1 MVKSRWQAMV
11 RAPALFI
18 TYSRFIGLGGR
29 NEYTGEEGRKEFSYC
44 LSFFLFLFSEGGGM
58 CTPGLEGWR
67 CCESMIASR
76 ILMNRFDRERV
87 ISTFALAAFVNLSRG
102 S

>member
-44 LSFFLFLFSEGGGM
+44 LSFLLFLFSGDVYTGVG
-58 CTPGLEGWR
+58 GLEEVLRIYDRFENFNESFRQGESNKHLCA
-67 CCESMIASR
+67 CC
-76 ILMNRFDRERV
+76 LC
-87 ISTFALAAFVNLSRG
+87 
-102 S
+102 

>member
-44 LSFFLFLFSEGGGM
+44 LSFFLFLFSEGGDVYTGVG
-58 CTPGLEGWR
+58 GLEVLR
-67 CCESMIASR
+67 IYDRFENFNESFR
-76 ILMNRFDRERV
+76 
-87 ISTFALAAFVNLSRG
+87 
-102 S
+102 